1 MMFQKDQTSAAW
13 GKGRN
18 RVIVWS
24 NQVSG
29 HFVRINQWRQTVEF
43 IIYETKKKKCKP
55 GRSVSGCVLR
65 RQVSLPINLN

>member
-18 RVIVWS
+18 PVIVWS

-43 IIYETKKKKCKP
+43 IIYETKKKN
-55 GRSVSGCVLR
+55 
-65 RQVSLPINLN
+65 VSLEGLCLAASYADK